1 MNHFIDLEH
10 FVEDIILKRLIHFNR
25 EKVWEYS
32 FENTVKI
39 WSEKSEKI
47 LDEAF
52 QNASYLMASVTES
65 SVCRIDRFPC
75 LQDL

>member
-32 FENTVKI
+32 FENTAKI

-65 SVCRIDRFPC
+65 CLCRIDRFPC